1 MSFAD
6 KYKSQVELLLSVLP
20 MVAKETCYALKGGS
34 AINLFYQDMPRLSVD
49 IDLVYT
55 LVNDRE
61 TAYGHINKSL
71 AAIASA
77 IKQTGIRAMVQG
89 AKEKKILC
97 SRGDVVIKIE
107 PNYTLRGTV
116 RAPVS
121 LGVTQKVVD
130 MFGFAKMN
138 VLAFEELYAGKL
150 CAALDR
156 QHPRDLFDVEKLY
169 EMHPSLPEELI
180 QCFVVYLLGH
190 NRPVHELLDCEIQD
204 RRESF
209 DGEFVGMT
217 DELCDYAELQ
227 GTLLRLKNDLK
238 MRLVPYKKFISDFL
252 TLQADFSEYAIPG
265 VQNLPA
271 IQWKL
276 RNLETL
282 RKTNIRKFEMQVE
295 KFEEFLSGRI

>member
-1 MSFAD
+1 
-6 KYKSQVELLLSVLP
+6 
-20 MVAKETCYALKGGS
+20 
-34 AINLFYQDMPRLSVD
+34 
-49 IDLVYT
+49 
-55 LVNDRE
+55 
-61 TAYGHINKSL
+61 
-71 AAIASA
+71 
-77 IKQTGIRAMVQG
+77 
-89 AKEKKILC
+89 
-97 SRGDVVIKIE
+97 
-107 PNYTLRGTV
+107 
-116 RAPVS
+116 
-121 LGVTQKVVD
+121 

-156 QHPRDLFDVEKLY
+156 QHPRDLFDVCKLY
-169 EMHPSLPEELI
+169 EKHPSLPEELI

-190 NRPVHELLDCEIQD
+190 NRPIHELLDCEIQD
-204 RRESF
+204 RRETF

-227 GTLLRLKNDLK
+227 GSLLRLKNDLK
-238 MRLVPYKKFISDFL
+238 MRLAPYKKFISDFL
-252 TLQADFSEYAIPG
+252 ALRAVFSEYAIPG

-282 RKTNIRKFEMQVE
+282 RKTNIRKFEMQAE